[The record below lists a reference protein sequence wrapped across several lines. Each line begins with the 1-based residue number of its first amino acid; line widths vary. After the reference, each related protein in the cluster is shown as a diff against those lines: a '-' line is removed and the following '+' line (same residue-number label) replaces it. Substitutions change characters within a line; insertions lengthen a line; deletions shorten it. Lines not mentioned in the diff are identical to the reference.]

1 LLAWGIFSIC
11 YGDASSREGGVMST
25 VPTYPGV
32 YISEQDGAVI
42 SVNSAATCVPV
53 FAVGGADSNTN
64 GLFKTATRIYS
75 WLDWLNKKGD
85 KNKLDYLEDKVLR
98 SYFENGGGPCY
109 VVAVAFMAAQVPDF
123 ADITLLVASG
133 LDISAAVTALCVDGS
148 GLFAILDGPQTQIT
162 STYDPSTSYTANP
175 DAAVYYPWILT
186 SWSTDPVPP
195 SGAIAGIY
203 CSTDRTRGVWK
214 APANVVLKGGVQP
227 EFLVSDDLQG
237 KFNTGLAINMI
248 RNLDSRGAVV
258 WGARTL
264 KGSDTDWQYIS
275 VRRLFNSAQKD
286 IKTAMKSWVAQP
298 NYQPTWT
305 KLGAAISNYLY
316 GLWQSGALV
325 GKTEAE
331 AYSVDIGTNTMTQAD
346 IDAGKLIA
354 KVGMAAVRP
363 AEFIFLEFT
372 SAVNQT

>member
-1 LLAWGIFSIC
+1 
-11 YGDASSREGGVMST
+11 MSA

-42 SVNSAATCVPV
+42 SVNSAATCVPI
-53 FAVGGADSNTN
+53 FAVGGADSNTKD
-64 GLFKTATRIYS
+64 LFDTATRIYS

-85 KNKLDYLEDKVLR
+85 KTKLDYLEDKVLR

-109 VVAVAFMAAQVPDF
+109 VVAVASMATQVPDF

-133 LDISAAVTALCVDGS
+133 LDISKAVRTLCVDGS

-195 SGAIAGIY
+195 SGAIAGVY

-214 APANVVLKGGVQP
+214 APANVALKGGVQP
-227 EFLVSDDLQG
+227 EFLVSDDLQSH
-237 KFNTGLAINMI
+237 FNTGLAINMI

-264 KGSDTDWQYIS
+264 QGSDAYWQYIS

-286 IKTAMKSWVAQP
+286 IQAAMNSWVTQP
-298 NYQPTWT
+298 NYQPTWA
-305 KLGAAISNYLY
+305 KVGAAISNYLY
-316 GLWQSGALV
+316 GLWQRGALV

-331 AYSVDIGTNTMTQAD
+331 AYFVDIGTDTMTQAD

-363 AEFIFLEFT
+363 AEFIFLKFT